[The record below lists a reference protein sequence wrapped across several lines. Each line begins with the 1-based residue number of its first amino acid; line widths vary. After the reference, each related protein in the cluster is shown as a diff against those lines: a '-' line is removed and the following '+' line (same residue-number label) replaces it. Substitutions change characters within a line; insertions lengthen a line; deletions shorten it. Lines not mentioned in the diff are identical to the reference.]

1 MAGNLQPPEE
11 TSSVIVGI
19 CGGAGRSG
27 GTWTVVRMVAMRGS
41 LTVRLG
47 LVAVT
52 CVGAT
57 GEGTEIAGNDMR
69 DETGP
74 SKACVETVGAVG
86 GASPC

>member
-52 CVGAT
+52 CVG
-57 GEGTEIAGNDMR
+57 GGNDMR